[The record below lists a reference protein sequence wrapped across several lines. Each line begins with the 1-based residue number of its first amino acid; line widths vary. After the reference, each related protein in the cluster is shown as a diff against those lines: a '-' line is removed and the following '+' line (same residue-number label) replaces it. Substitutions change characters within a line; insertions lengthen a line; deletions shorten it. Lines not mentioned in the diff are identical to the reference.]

1 MRVSARNS
9 LLLMLAMLV
18 VAGISGCSP
27 DDPPTPTQ
35 PKIQPPP
42 TGTKAVSITAYPG
55 QIPADGISSTLLIAS
70 CTVGGQQAPN
80 NLPVRF
86 SADAGDLSLNGID
99 PIDDQNPTRTYEVYT
114 AGGQASLYLL
124 SDETPVVATILAR
137 FGNEASANV
146 NVKFVR
152 KDQDVG
158 DIVLKIDPESGTAPL
173 TVKAEATVLSK
184 SAQPL
189 SDVRVEFTCND
200 SNARIDNKKV
210 KTDGDGKAST
220 FIRNIGRD
228 ATISASAGAL
238 KSKELVEITNEEDK
252 LITLEAIGTNGATLK
267 EPVLINNNASIL
279 LRATVKSETT
289 GGQPVPNIQV
299 TFSSTDS
306 GAYFPQNQVITNSNG
321 EAETFVQNILNDS
334 TLTARTA
341 NTRDTLAVK
350 INKPPVAVINLISG
364 TAETGRV
371 NVFVLSAAN
380 SYDPDLPF
388 GDELTYAW
396 TVTYSPNA
404 GNPAVD
410 VTEDVSTD
418 KRTNTLTV
426 GDSAGDMP
434 LAGDELTII
443 LIVTDTNGLSS
454 TDVMKITF

>member
-35 PKIQPPP
+35 TQIQPPP
-42 TGTKAVSITAYPG
+42 TGPKAVSITAYPG
-55 QIPADGISSTLLIAS
+55 QIPADGISSTLLVAE

-86 SADAGDLSLNGID
+86 SADAGDFSLNGID
-99 PIDDQNPTRTYEVYT
+99 PIDDQDATRSFEVYT

-124 SDETPVVATILAR
+124 SEENPITASILAR

-146 NVKFVR
+146 DVKFVR

-158 DIVLKIDPESGTAPL
+158 DVVLTIDPESGTAPL
-173 TVKAEATVLSK
+173 TIMAEATVLSRN
-184 SAQPL
+184 AQAL
-189 SDVRVEFTCND
+189 SDVRVEFSCTD
-200 SNARIDNKKV
+200 DNARIDSKKV

-220 FIRNIGRD
+220 FIRNISRD
-228 ATISASAGAL
+228 ATIQARAGAL

-252 LITLEAIGTNGATLK
+252 LITLEAIGTNGSSLK
-267 EPVLINNNASIL
+267 EPVLINNNASLL
-279 LRATVKSETT
+279 LRATVRSETS
-289 GGQPVPNIQV
+289 GGQLVPNILV

-306 GAYFPQNQVITNSNG
+306 NAYFPQAQLKTNSNG

-350 INKPPVAVINLISG
+350 INKPPVAVINLLSG
-364 TAETGRV
+364 TATAGEV
-371 NVFVLSAAN
+371 NVFVLSGAN
-380 SYDPDLPF
+380 SYDPDLPY
-388 GDELTYAW
+388 GDEITFEWSL
-396 TVTYSPNA
+396 SLDN
-404 GNPAVD
+404 GD
-410 VTEDVSTD
+410 VTVAQNASNDNKTISLTIGDGTD
-418 KRTNTLTV
+418 
-426 GDSAGDMP
+426 DPAS
-434 LAGDELTII
+434 GDELTIV

-454 TDVMKITF
+454 TDVMKITWP